1 MQHRRS
7 MRWAHCVVHLPFLLA
22 RSFENSLVIL
32 FFFVAPEFLWSC
44 LVWIVVLYT
53 YRVRVSV
60 CISFI
65 ISFIRLLS
73 RRNTILHSLALPTVI
88 RLSDDPADGCYMV
101 GCRVFGMRI
110 LVTRGSMCRRIVYP
124 VSVLTT
130 LITRILGPRD
140 GQLRL

>member
-1 MQHRRS
+1 M
-7 MRWAHCVVHLPFLLA
+7 VLL
-22 RSFENSLVIL
+22 
-32 FFFVAPEFLWSC
+32 
-44 LVWIVVLYT
+44 VLDRCAVYVPRT
-53 YRVRVSV
+53 
-60 CISFI
+60 CISVHQL
-65 ISFIRLLS
+65 SFIRLLS

-124 VSVLTT
+124 VLVLTT
-130 LITRILGPRD
+130 LTRILGPRD

>member
-1 MQHRRS
+1 

-32 FFFVAPEFLWSC
+32 FFFRRSGIS
-44 LVWIVVLYT
+44 IVLLGLDRCTVYVPRT
-53 YRVRVSV
+53 
-60 CISFI
+60 CISVHQL
-65 ISFIRLLS
+65 SFIRLLS

-88 RLSDDPADGCYMV
+88 RLSDDPADGCYMG